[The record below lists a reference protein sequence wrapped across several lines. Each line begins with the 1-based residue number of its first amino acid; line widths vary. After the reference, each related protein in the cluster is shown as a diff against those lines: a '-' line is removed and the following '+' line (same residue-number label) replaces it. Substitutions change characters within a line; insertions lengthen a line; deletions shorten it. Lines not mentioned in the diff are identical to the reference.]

1 MFVMIRLGLF
11 AGILAIMLAL
21 GFDPF
26 FSAMIAAVVG
36 LSLSLLFFNNQ
47 RAAMSEAIER
57 WVNRKRTKD
66 EFAEDGDLAEDRD
79 SSEDP
84 KPSA

>member
-26 FSAMIAAVVG
+26 FSAMIAALVG

-47 RAAMSEAIER
+47 RAAMSESIER
-57 WVNRKRTKD
+57 WVNRKRAKD
-66 EFAEDGDLAEDRD
+66 ELAEDGEPGEDA
-79 SSEDP
+79 
-84 KPSA
+84 KPSN

>member
-36 LSLSLLFFNNQ
+36 LSLSLLFFNSQ

-57 WVNRKRTKD
+57 WVNRKRAKD
-66 EFAEDGDLAEDRD
+66 EFAEDGD

-84 KPSA
+84 KPGA

>member
-1 MFVMIRLGLF
+1 MIRLGLF

-79 SSEDP
+79 SSEDS
-84 KPSA
+84 KPNA

>member
-1 MFVMIRLGLF
+1 MIRLGLF

-21 GFDPF
+21 RFDPF
-26 FSAMIAAVVG
+26 FSAMVAALVG

-47 RAAMSEAIER
+47 RAAMSESIER

-66 EFAEDGDLAEDRD
+66 EFAEDGESAEDGD
-79 SSEDP
+79 SSEGP
-84 KPSA
+84 KSGA

>member
-36 LSLSLLFFNNQ
+36 LSLSLLFFNSQ

-66 EFAEDGDLAEDRD
+66 ELAEDGD

-84 KPSA
+84 KPGA

>member
-26 FSAMIAAVVG
+26 FSAMIAALVG
-36 LSLSLLFFNNQ
+36 LSLSLLFFNKQ
-47 RAAMSEAIER
+47 RAAMSESIER
-57 WVNRKRTKD
+57 WVNRKKSKD
-66 EFAEDGDLAEDRD
+66 EFAEDGEPESD
-79 SSEDP
+79 S
-84 KPSA
+84 KNAN

>member
-1 MFVMIRLGLF
+1 MIRLGLF

-79 SSEDP
+79 SSEDS